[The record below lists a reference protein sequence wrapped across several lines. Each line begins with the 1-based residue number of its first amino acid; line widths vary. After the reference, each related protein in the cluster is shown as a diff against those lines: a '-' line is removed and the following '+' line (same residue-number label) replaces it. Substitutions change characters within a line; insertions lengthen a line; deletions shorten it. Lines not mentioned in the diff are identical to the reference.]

1 MSLEHLRRVV
11 GQISLGKMFPRMK
24 IEVTK
29 QVTRTAERPAILVS
43 LDTVD
48 SVHPE
53 NETRIFECSPVPD
66 ELLVEGRERELV
78 RWIHERCQDE
88 LLHELDEFF
97 FYEGE
102 TFVKAAHPVTV
113 ETFATVRERRA
124 PNRT

>member
-1 MSLEHLRRVV
+1 VSLEHLRRVV

-78 RWIHERCQDE
+78 KWVHERCQDE

-97 FYEGE
+97 CYQGE
-102 TFVKAAHPVTV
+102 TFVKVAHPVTV
-113 ETFATVRERRA
+113 ETFATARGR
-124 PNRT
+124 

>member
-1 MSLEHLRRVV
+1 MCDVSLEHLRRVV

-29 QVTRTAERPAILVS
+29 QVTRTSERPAILIS
-43 LDTVD
+43 IDTVD

-53 NETRIFECSPVPD
+53 NETQIFECCPVP
-66 ELLVEGRERELV
+66 EPLLVEGRERELV

-97 FYEGE
+97 CYQGE
-102 TFVKAAHPVTV
+102 TFVKAVHPVTV
-113 ETFATVRERRA
+113 ETFATARARR
-124 PNRT
+124 